1 MLRTAIVCKTAV
13 MADARVKAAVE
24 YWAPRF
30 IANGVDPG
38 DFARVTAAIADWDGW
53 CAAWCQDAATHEELG
68 RLALAD
74 GRCRSAG
81 THLAQ
86 AAVYYHFAKFLFVQD
101 MGQLRAAHAAAVRC
115 LADALPYLDP
125 PGERIEIPFD
135 GTTLAGILRRPP
147 GPGPHP
153 VVILIAG
160 LDSAKE
166 EFRRTE
172 ELFLRRGLATFAVDG
187 PGQGEAEYDLA
198 MRPDWEVPGAAIIDT
213 LASLPLVDPA
223 RTGIWG
229 VSLGG
234 YYAARL
240 ASADA
245 RVRACIVLSGPYSF
259 GENWYRLPQL
269 SRDAFGV
276 RSKASTEK
284 EARRAADEF
293 TLAGLAGQITAPM
306 LIVAGR
312 QDNIVGWQGGRRLA
326 DETAGPAKLLL
337 LEEGNHGCANVPY
350 LHRPYSA
357 DWMARQLASCSSGRI
372 QRCGRAADD
381 ELRR

>member
-1 MLRTAIVCKTAV
+1 M
-13 MADARVKAAVE
+13 AAVE
-24 YWAPRF
+24 HWAPRF

-38 DFARVTAAIADWDGW
+38 DFVKVTAAIPDWDGW
-53 CAAWCQDAATHEELG
+53 CAGWCRGAGIHEELG
-68 RLALAD
+68 WEALAD
-74 GRCRSAG
+74 GRGLSAG

-86 AAVYYHFAKFLFVQD
+86 AALYYHFAKFLFVQD
-101 MGQLRAAHAAAVRC
+101 MEQLRSAHAAAVRC
-115 LADALPYLDP
+115 LDGALPYLDP

-135 GTTLAGILRRPP
+135 GTVLAGILRRPP

-166 EFRRTE
+166 EFRSTE
-172 ELFLRRGLATFAVDG
+172 ELFLRRGLATLAVDG

-198 MRPDWEVPGAAIIDT
+198 MRPDWEVPGAAIID
-213 LASLPLVDPA
+213 AVSVLPGIDPA

-245 RVRACIVLSGPYSF
+245 RVRACIALSGPYSF
-259 GENWYRLPQL
+259 GDNWYRLPQL
-269 SRDAFGV
+269 SRDVFGV
-276 RSKASTEK
+276 RSKAATEK
-284 EARRAADEF
+284 EARRAADEY
-293 TLAGLAGQITAPM
+293 TLAGRAGRIMAPI
-306 LIVAGR
+306 LIVAGQ
-312 QDNIVGWQGGRRLA
+312 QDNIVGWQGSRRLA
-326 DETAGPAKLLL
+326 DEAVGAARLLL

-357 DWMARQLASCSSGRI
+357 DWMARKL
-372 QRCGRAADD
+372 AADLQD
-381 ELRR
+381 GAGAAVEPRAMNSGAR

>member
-1 MLRTAIVCKTAV
+1 
-13 MADARVKAAVE
+13 MADARVMAAVE
-24 YWAPRF
+24 HWAPRF

-38 DFARVTAAIADWDGW
+38 DFANVTATITGWDDW
-53 CAAWCQDAATHEELG
+53 CAAWCRGASVHEELG
-68 RLALAD
+68 RVALAD
-74 GRCRSAG
+74 GRCLSAG
-81 THLAQ
+81 AHLAQ

-101 MGQLRAAHAAAVRC
+101 MDQLRDAHRAAVRC
-115 LADALPYLDP
+115 LADALPLLDP

-135 GTTLAGILRRPP
+135 GAMLAGVLRRPP

-166 EFRRTE
+166 EFRGTE

-198 MRPDWEVPGAAIIDT
+198 MRPDWEVPGAAILDVVAAQPG
-213 LASLPLVDPA
+213 LDPA

-240 ASADA
+240 ASGDA
-245 RVRACIVLSGPYSF
+245 RVRACIALSGPYSF
-259 GENWYRLPQL
+259 GGHWDRLPQL
-269 SRDAFGV
+269 SRDVFRV
-276 RSKASTEK
+276 RSKASTDQ
-284 EARRAADEF
+284 EAQRAADEF
-293 TLAGLAGQITAPM
+293 TLAGLAGRITAPM

-312 QDNIVGWQGGRRLA
+312 QDNIVGWQGARRLA
-326 DETAGPAKLLL
+326 GETGGAARLLL
-337 LEEGNHGCANVPY
+337 LKKGNHGCANVPY

-357 DWMARQLASCSSGRI
+357 DWMARQLARPDVQAGAGGAVEPRAMNSGAR
-372 QRCGRAADD
+372 
-381 ELRR
+381 

>member
-1 MLRTAIVCKTAV
+1 VCKTAV
-13 MADARVKAAVE
+13 MADARVMAAVE
-24 YWAPRF
+24 HWAPRF
-30 IANGVDPG
+30 IANGVDTG
-38 DFARVTAAIADWDGW
+38 DYARVTAAIADWDGW
-53 CAAWCQDAATHEELG
+53 CAAWCRGAAPHEELG
-68 RLALAD
+68 RTALAD
-74 GRCRSAG
+74 GRRLSAG
-81 THLAQ
+81 AHLAQ
-86 AAVYYHFAKFLFVQD
+86 AAIYYHFAKFLFVQD
-101 MGQLRAAHAAAVRC
+101 MDQLRTAHAAAVRC
-115 LADALPYLDP
+115 LDDALPYLDP

-135 GTTLAGILRRPP
+135 GSALAGILRRPR

-166 EFRRTE
+166 EFRPTE

-198 MRPDWEVPGAAIIDT
+198 MRPDWEVPGAAIIDAVT
-213 LASLPLVDPA
+213 AQPGLDPA

-245 RVRACIVLSGPYSF
+245 RVRACIALSGPYSF

-269 SRDAFGV
+269 TRDAFGV
-276 RSKASTEK
+276 RSKAATEK
-284 EARRAADEF
+284 EAKRAADEF
-293 TLAGLAGQITAPM
+293 TMAGRAGRITAPM

-312 QDNIVGWQGGRRLA
+312 KDNIVGWQGARRLA
-326 DETAGPAKLLL
+326 DETGGPAKLLL
-337 LEEGNHGCANVPY
+337 LEDGNHGCANLPY

-357 DWMARQLASCSSGRI
+357 DWMARQLASDRQAGAVEPRTMNSGAR
-372 QRCGRAADD
+372 
-381 ELRR
+381 

>member
-1 MLRTAIVCKTAV
+1 MLRTAIVCKTSV
-13 MADARVKAAVE
+13 MADARVMAAVE

-53 CAAWCQDAATHEELG
+53 CAAWCRGAATHEELG
-68 RLALAD
+68 RMALAD
-74 GRCRSAG
+74 GRCLSAG

-101 MGQLRAAHAAAVRC
+101 MDQLRTAHAAAVRC

-147 GPGPHP
+147 GLGPHP

-198 MRPDWEVPGAAIIDT
+198 MRPDWEVPGAAIIDA
-213 LASLPLVDPA
+213 LASLPRLDPA

-240 ASADA
+240 ASADL

-293 TLAGLAGQITAPM
+293 TLAGMAGQITAPM

-312 QDNIVGWQGGRRLA
+312 QDNIVGWQGSRRLA
-326 DETAGPAKLLL
+326 DETGGAAKLLL

-357 DWMARQLASCSSGRI
+357 DWMAHQLASCSSGRS
-372 QRCGRAADD
+372 QRRGGAADN
-381 ELRR
+381 ELRC